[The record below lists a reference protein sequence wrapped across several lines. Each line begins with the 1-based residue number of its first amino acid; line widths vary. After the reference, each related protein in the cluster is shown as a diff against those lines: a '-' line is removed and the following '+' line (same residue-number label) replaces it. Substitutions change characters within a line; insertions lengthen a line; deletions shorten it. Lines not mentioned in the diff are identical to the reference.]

1 MMPLSKKQKAL
12 IHVAKAKLGLGEDA
26 YRSCL
31 VQIAGVESSAELDR
45 DGFDAIMGY
54 FEYLG
59 FRPVVPRGPTYGERP
74 GFASPAQVLLIRDL
88 WAEYTHGAAENALNT
103 WLARCWKVASLR
115 FLTKADAQKA
125 ITALKA
131 MKARAA

>member
-1 MMPLSKKQKAL
+1 MALSRKQYAL
-12 IHVAKAKLGLGEDA
+12 LNVAKGKIGLDEDA

-31 VQIAGVESSAELDR
+31 VQIAGVQSATDLDR
-45 DGFDAIMGY
+45 DGFDALMAY

-59 FRPVVPRGPTYGERP
+59 FLPVVPRGPTYGARP
-74 GFASPAQVLLIRDL
+74 GMATPAQVQFIRDL
-88 WAEYTHGAAENALNT
+88 WAEYTGEGREDALNK
-103 WLARCWKVASLR
+103 WLLRCWKVSSLR
-115 FLTKADAQKA
+115 FLTKADAQRA